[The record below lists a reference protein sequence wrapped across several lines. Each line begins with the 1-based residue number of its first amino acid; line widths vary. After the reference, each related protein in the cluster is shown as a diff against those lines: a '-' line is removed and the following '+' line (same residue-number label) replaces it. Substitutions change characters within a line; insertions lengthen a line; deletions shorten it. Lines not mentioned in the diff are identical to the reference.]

1 MFFFLGGTTFI
12 ILLPLHPHPLPLP
25 FPDILNYFS
34 PLEAVWRNSCDACKG
49 PCIKSDRE
57 KVEEMFSCIFLT
69 QKIELVVCH

>member
-1 MFFFLGGTTFI
+1 MFFGGHHFYN
-12 ILLPLHPHPLPLP
+12 PSYPSSSPPLP

-34 PLEAVWRNSCDACKG
+34 PVDAVGRNSCGVCKG